1 MSVSAAWSLVTASP
15 LEKLGPAELYGVF
28 RLENG
33 LVLPYPLD
41 DLFRGWTDCA
51 GARGGHRALDIG
63 GVGKD
68 HGLGTPVRAIAR
80 SRVLA
85 FATPASD
92 PERCGAPLT
101 TATARRGG
109 ADLPAS
115 REIPEYGRVHFFTAG
130 YGRWRSGGYITL
142 AVLDGPYK
150 GYTYRYM
157 HLAAVHPRLKVGD
170 VVAPGEEVA
179 LLGGTGVQD
188 SGPHIHMELDDPDGK
203 PIELGA
209 LFGVGSTHVTCKWGN
224 RVANPVRAEYTAA
237 AIKLM
242 RRLREE
248 ARRRVTEGEAVAK
261 NDAAKT
267 LSDGDDRAPPARPA
281 TCGTWSV
288 KGDFDSGLRTA
299 IALPAGEA
307 RLDGAWAFTLTRLDK
322 GNWTPRIQVADARGT
337 IWFSGTK
344 GTRAAGRKA
353 AFTSKKSGTK
363 GGVAALDMKPKSDVP
378 VAIWVEAW
386 PAGTAAE
393 MKKWLRDARWRL
405 ELSRPCR
412 AARAPAAPDSP
423 GSQDTPD
430 SQDSADS
437 PDSPD
442 AVAPP

>member
-1 MSVSAAWSLVTASP
+1 MLSILISVSAAWSLVTARP
-15 LEKLGPAELYGVF
+15 LDKLGPAELYGVF

-68 HGLGTPVRAIAR
+68 HGLGTPVRAMAR

-92 PERCGAPLT
+92 PERCGAPLMI
-101 TATARRGG
+101 ATARRGS

-142 AVLDGPYK
+142 AILDGPFK
-150 GYTYRYM
+150 GYTYTYM
-157 HLAAVHPRLKVGD
+157 HLAAVHPRLAIGD
-170 VVAPGEEVA
+170 VVAPGDEVA

-188 SGPHIHMELDDPDGK
+188 SGPHIHMELEDRDGK
-203 PIELGA
+203 AVELGA

-237 AIKLM
+237 AVKLM

-248 ARRRVTEGEAVAK
+248 AKQRRADAEAVAK
-261 NDAAKT
+261 NDAT
-267 LSDGDDRAPPARPA
+267 STVSDADERLPSRPA
-281 TCGTWSV
+281 TCGAWTV
-288 KGDFDSGLRTA
+288 KGDFANGLRTA

-307 RLDGAWAFTLTRLDK
+307 RLDGAWTFRLTRLDK
-322 GNWTPRIQVADARGT
+322 GNWTPRLQIADARGAV
-337 IWFSGTK
+337 WFSGTK
-344 GTRAAGRKA
+344 GTRAAARKA
-353 AFTSKKSGTK
+353 SFTSRKSGTK
-363 GGVAALDMKPKSDVP
+363 GGVAALDLKPKADLALAV
-378 VAIWVEAW
+378 WVEAW
-386 PAGTAAE
+386 PAGTVAE
-393 MKKWLRDARWRL
+393 MKKWLREARWRL
-405 ELSRPCR
+405 EVSRPCR
-412 AARAPAAPDSP
+412 AVKAPEAPGVPTSP
-423 GSQDTPD
+423 NSP
-430 SQDSADS
+430 AS
-437 PDSPD
+437 PDSDTRP
-442 AVAPP
+442 